1 MTSAPDPQPSPQ
13 TRPSGR
19 RGAGVPSLWAL
30 LAFGLI
36 CLLAGIGVADFAPK
50 LMAPPQKVAGLL
62 APSAPAASKAADP
75 VVGPIAP
82 PPPSLAQLSAKVE
95 SLEAQQSAAR
105 ETAAAAVAAATLL
118 DAAQSSHPFTRE
130 LASLKAVAPPS
141 ADLAALEK
149 LAATGAPSRAALA
162 MEFPIYAAQA
172 KSAAPRS
179 GSKFWTAVSAVSSRF
194 ISLRRVDRTEGSSV
208 DAILARAE
216 QKMNDGD
223 VDQALRLVDTLPAAS
238 RAAMDPWRAL
248 ALDRAELDR
257 RVSAVRLQA
266 VESLARLSEGGA

>member
-1 MTSAPDPQPSPQ
+1 MTSTSDPKPTPL

-19 RGAGVPSLWAL
+19 RGAGVPSFWAL
-30 LAFGLI
+30 IAFGLI
-36 CLLAGIGVADFAPK
+36 CLLAGIGVADLAPR
-50 LMAPPQKVAGLL
+50 LMAPPQKAVGLSAPP
-62 APSAPAASKAADP
+62 APSALRAADP
-75 VVGPIAP
+75 GPAP
-82 PPPSLAQLSAKVE
+82 VTPPSPSLAQLSAKVE
-95 SLEAQQSAAR
+95 TLEAQQSAVR
-105 ETAAAAVAAATLL
+105 QTAAAAVAAATLL
-118 DAAQSSHPFTRE
+118 DAAQSSHPFTHE

-208 DAILARAE
+208 DAVLARAE

-223 VDQALRLVDTLPAAS
+223 VDQALRLVDSLPPAS